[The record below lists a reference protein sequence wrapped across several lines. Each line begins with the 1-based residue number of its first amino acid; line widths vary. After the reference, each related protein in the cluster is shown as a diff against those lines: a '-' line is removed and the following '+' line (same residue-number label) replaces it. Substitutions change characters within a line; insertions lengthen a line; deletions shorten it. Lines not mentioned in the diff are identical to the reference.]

1 MRIFSAAAAALP
13 LLWRLLAWLEHIMH
27 ASWVGQRS
35 NQYSQSDD
43 DSWED

>member
-1 MRIFSAAAAALP
+1 MRIFSAAAALL